1 MTLRRQD
8 IRDDCRGGT
17 SDHDYPGKRLVE
29 GKTEGSEEPHR
40 EVATQIRRGHR
51 RGGQQR
57 LVAEGPGRHRPGG
70 KRPPIAGSPDATD
83 HEIYRKP
90 VRGGD
95 HRLPHGTLLPEGRIR
110 QMRQRTTSGRPHR
123 LAELLRERLALILLH
138 KSADPRL
145 QELTLT
151 RVEMSP
157 DLRQARVYYE
167 TRPQVD
173 ETRLH

>member
-1 MTLRRQD
+1 M
-8 IRDDCRGGT
+8 
-17 SDHDYPGKRLVE
+17 
-29 GKTEGSEEPHR
+29 
-40 EVATQIRRGHR
+40 
-51 RGGQQR
+51 
-57 LVAEGPGRHRPGG
+57 
-70 KRPPIAGSPDATD
+70 
-83 HEIYRKP
+83 
-90 VRGGD
+90 
-95 HRLPHGTLLPEGRIR
+95 
-110 QMRQRTTSGRPHR
+110 MRQRTTSGRPHR

-173 ETRLH
+173 ETRLHQALDKAMGFIKQEVARENLFRLMPEIIFLPDRGLDEAERLEQLLREARISSTPGEGSDS